1 MDENCEDKQD
11 AMQCKIKKKK
21 ILETFEKNGLNK
33 KIYEKLTD
41 ESGRK
46 KINMNV
52 TATRNCSSQN

>member
-33 KIYEKLTD
+33 KICEKLTD

-46 KINMNV
+46 KN
-52 TATRNCSSQN
+52 QYE

>member
-11 AMQCKIKKKK
+11 AMQCKIKKKNTWN
-21 ILETFEKNGLNK
+21 IWKNGLNK

-46 KINMNV
+46 KN
-52 TATRNCSSQN
+52 QYE